1 MTITTLIQTIF
12 GGLATFPLLAIPYR
26 QLPRIASLS
35 QDAGFQT
42 VFCLPGGGS
51 EVFDFTTIGKLL
63 LAGIGVALLLSGKIP
78 WLGRLPGDLL
88 FQGKHSSFYFPLT
101 TSILI
106 SVVLTL
112 IIWFINRR

>member
-1 MTITTLIQTIF
+1 MQDFKRCSVSPEVARRCSIL
-12 GGLATFPLLAIPYR
+12 PLL
-26 QLPRIASLS
+26 
-35 QDAGFQT
+35 
-42 VFCLPGGGS
+42 
-51 EVFDFTTIGKLL
+51 GKLL

>member
-1 MTITTLIQTIF
+1 MQDFKRCSVSPEVARRCSIL
-12 GGLATFPLLAIPYR
+12 PLLGKLLI
-26 QLPRIASLS
+26 
-35 QDAGFQT
+35 
-42 VFCLPGGGS
+42 V
-51 EVFDFTTIGKLL
+51 IGLL